1 MKLSVL
7 LFGLSLKM
15 KMANKR
21 NPLFQHRLSRRTG
34 SILIRTADSSAGRL
48 FVFSKGHIF
57 TQSQTSGSADV
68 QMVWKDAD
76 TAFKTMT
83 SNDPQALF
91 RALDNGDVEML
102 GDLSVAQWFS
112 LLIKAMKSDG
122 NIKGKENL
130 PAVAMIGLG
139 KMGKGIAGNI
149 QAAGYK
155 LVVYKRTAAKA
166 KPFVDKGAIGAPTPA
181 EAASLAN
188 IVVTSLLDDASV
200 REIVTAKD
208 GILSGLAKGGIH
220 LCTTTI
226 SPELSKELAAIHQ
239 QHGSHFVMGAVV
251 GRPDA
256 AEAGELL
263 SLMAGNKECI
273 DQCRAISST
282 YSAATLII
290 GNEPWLAN
298 YAKLSVN
305 YFAVSN
311 MELMGQLYAMG
322 DATGIGRGF
331 YKQVFDSSYSNPI
344 LKFYAQK
351 IMDRTFDENVGFEL
365 SGGLKDVKLML
376 KASDATSGSLNY
388 APIIISKMEQA
399 IDQGYEH
406 NDWSVFTNMSTA
418 DSKNTKDG

>member
-1 MKLSVL
+1 MKLTLL

-15 KMANKR
+15 RIANRK
-21 NPLFQHRLSRRTG
+21 NELFRGRLRARTG
-34 SILIRTADSSAGRL
+34 SILIRTADRSTGRL
-48 FVFSKGHIF
+48 FSFSKGHIF
-57 TQSQTSGSADV
+57 TKLERSGDADL
-68 QMVWKDAD
+68 QMVWKNA
-76 TAFKTMT
+76 TIAFKTMT
-83 SNDPQALF
+83 SRDPQALF
-91 RALDNGDVEML
+91 RAMDNGDVSMV

-112 LLIKAMKSDG
+112 LLIKALKAKNYKSR
-122 NIKGKENL
+122 KESQER
-130 PAVAMIGLG
+130 VAMIGLG
-139 KMGKGIAGNI
+139 KMGKGIASNI
-149 QAAGYK
+149 QDSGYK
-155 LVVYKRTAAKA
+155 LVVYNRTSAKA
-166 KPFVDKGAIGAPTPA
+166 KPFVDKGAILAKTPS
-181 EAASLAN
+181 EAAGLAN
-188 IVVTSLLDDASV
+188 IVVTSLMDDSSV

-208 GILSGLAKGGIH
+208 GILSGLAKGGVH

-226 SPELSKELAAIHQ
+226 SPELSRELTELHHH
-239 QHGSHFVMGAVV
+239 HGSHFIMSAVV

-263 SLMAGNKECI
+263 TLMAGSNEYI
-273 DQCRAISST
+273 DQCRAVSST

-322 DATGIGRGF
+322 DATGIGRTF
-331 YKQVFDSSYSNPI
+331 YRQLFDSSYSNPI

-351 IMDRTFDENVGFEL
+351 IMDREYKENVGFEL

-376 KASDATSGSLNY
+376 STSNATSGSLAY

-399 IDQGYEH
+399 IVLGNEH
-406 NDWSVFTNMSTA
+406 CDWSVFTDFRTSEI
-418 DSKNTKDG
+418 S

>member
-1 MKLSVL
+1 MKLSLL
-7 LFGLSLKM
+7 LFGLWLKM
-15 KMANKR
+15 RIANKK
-21 NPLFQHRLSRRTG
+21 NVFFQRRLNTRTG
-34 SILIRTADSSAGRL
+34 SILIRTADRSTGRL
-48 FVFSKGHIF
+48 FTFSKGHIF
-57 TQSQTSGSADV
+57 TKVEKSGDADV
-68 QMVWKDAD
+68 HMVWKDANI
-76 TAFKTMT
+76 AFKTMT
-83 SNDPQALF
+83 SSDPQALF
-91 RALDNGDVEML
+91 RAMDNGDVEMV
-102 GDLSVAQWFS
+102 GDLSVAQWFG
-112 LLIKAMKSDG
+112 LLIKALKVS
-122 NIKGKENL
+122 GKMSENGKRGR
-130 PAVAMIGLG
+130 VAMIGLG

-149 QAAGYK
+149 QVAGYE
-155 LVVYKRTAAKA
+155 LIVYNRTSAKA
-166 KPFVDKGAIGAPTPA
+166 KPFIDKGSILASSPG

-188 IVVTSLLDDASV
+188 IVVTSLMDDSSV
-200 REIVTAKD
+200 RDIVTAKD

-226 SPELSKELAAIHQ
+226 SPDLSRELEEIHR

-263 SLMAGNKECI
+263 TLMAGNKESI
-273 DQCRAISST
+273 DQCRAVSST

-322 DATGIGRGF
+322 DATGIGRTF
-331 YKQVFDSSYSNPI
+331 YKQIFESSYSNPI
-344 LKFYAQK
+344 LRFYAQK
-351 IMDRTFDENVGFEL
+351 IKDKEYEENVGFEL

-376 KASDATSGSLNY
+376 QASNATSGSLNY

-399 IDQGYEH
+399 IGLGKEH
-406 NDWSVFTNMSTA
+406 CDWSVFT
-418 DSKNTKDG
+418 GFC